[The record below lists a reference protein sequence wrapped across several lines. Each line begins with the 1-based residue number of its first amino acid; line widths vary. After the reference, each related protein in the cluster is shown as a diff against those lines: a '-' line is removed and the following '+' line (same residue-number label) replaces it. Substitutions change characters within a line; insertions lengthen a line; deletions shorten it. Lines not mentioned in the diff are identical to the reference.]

1 MFLYILNIIVKFE
14 QYIVKYKNK
23 NKYKN
28 IKTII

>member
-14 QYIVKYKNK
+14 QYKDKYK